1 MNIYK
6 YIAFEKITPDI
17 PRVWGEG
24 ATEIEAKLQCE
35 IALREKLLFKLK
47 GGCTAGAINTNL
59 YIIKKDKPKITWLP
73 VRRKNK
79 KTGKLSDTVEL
90 MKVIK

>member
-1 MNIYK
+1 MNIK
-6 YIAFEKITPDI
+6 QT
-17 PRVWGEG
+17 
-24 ATEIEAKLQCE
+24 
-35 IALREKLLFKLK
+35 
-47 GGCTAGAINTNL
+47 
-59 YIIKKDKPKITWLP
+59 KPKITWLP